1 MLALRETSSEAPESQ
16 PTPLTTAGGNRL
28 AETPLPGEFGYSF
41 LLDSGLSTA
50 QLLEAVDHARAAG
63 VSVPDALVATGHL
76 SEDAYAALVARAL
89 TLPHVA
95 DIEVERVAPLVRI
108 GRDQIRQL
116 VVAGAAPV
124 YALPASAGPLHVL
137 EQLAR
142 TIAAQGGVPVV
153 VAPSVLVAAIE
164 RAERSRMLRR
174 AILGLRRT
182 SPDLSAS
189 RPPALWQIVAIMVM
203 VGVFV
208 GAMLITPGHAVAVLM
223 VLLLMPFLGVV
234 TVRSAALAMLW
245 RPRETA
251 AAQPLRAATA
261 TPDDQ
266 LPVYSVLVPLFD
278 EPAVVR
284 DLVKALTALDYPTSK
299 VDVTLILEEV
309 DLTTKLALLALPLP
323 HNFRLVVVPDG
334 LPRTKPKALNYA
346 MQMAR
351 GDYVVV
357 YDAEDRPEPDQLRK
371 AVAVFRDGPVDLAC
385 VQAKL
390 NLYNPRDS
398 WLSRQFT
405 VEYSALFD
413 AILPALAW
421 LRLPVPLGGT
431 SNHFPRALLD
441 AIGGWDPF
449 NVTEDADLGIR
460 LARLGYSTA
469 IVDSTTWEE
478 APVTWRQ
485 WLPQRTRWLKG
496 WYQTYLVHNRR
507 PRQLLRD
514 LGWYKLLGFHMFL
527 GGVILSTLIH
537 PLFYLLLL
545 LHMLGGDMFALPVLV
560 QAPMIWVASMLTLGL
575 GYGSAIAVGVI
586 AGRRRGHGL
595 GRAALFMPLYWLLV
609 SVAAYRALW
618 QLWRDPFLW
627 EKTRHGATASG

>member
-1 MLALRETSSEAPESQ
+1 MQGLRETSWKAPESL
-16 PTPLTTAGGNRL
+16 PAPFTTSGGNHL
-28 AETPLPGEFGYSF
+28 AETPLPAGVGYSF

-76 SEDAYAALVARAL
+76 SEDAYAGLVARAL
-89 TLPHVA
+89 ALPHLA
-95 DIEVERVAPLVRI
+95 DIEVERAAPLARI
-108 GRDQIRQL
+108 GRYEIRPL
-116 VVAGAAPV
+116 VVEGATSV
-124 YALPASAGPLHVL
+124 YALPAAAGPLHVL
-137 EQLAR
+137 EPLAR

-153 VAPSVLVAAIE
+153 VAQTVLVAATE
-164 RAERSRMLRR
+164 RAERSQMLRR

-189 RPPALWQIVAIMVM
+189 RPPALWLIVVVMVM
-203 VGVFV
+203 VGVFA

-223 VLLLMPFLGVV
+223 VLVLVPFLGIVI
-234 TVRSAALAMLW
+234 VRSAALAMLW
-245 RPRETA
+245 RPR
-251 AAQPLRAATA
+251 ATA
-261 TPDDQ
+261 VAPQPRDASIPDDQ
-266 LPVYSVLVPLFD
+266 LPIYSVLVPLFD
-278 EPAVVR
+278 EPAVVP
-284 DLVKALTALDYPTSK
+284 DLIKALTALDYPTSK

-309 DLTTKLALLALPLP
+309 DLVTKLALLALPLP

-334 LPRTKPKALNYA
+334 KPRTKPKALNYA

-390 NLYNPRDS
+390 NLYNPHES

-514 LGWYKLLGFHMFL
+514 LGWYKLLGFHIFL

-545 LHMLGGDMFALPVLV
+545 LHGLGGELFELPVWV
-560 QAPMIWVASMLTLGL
+560 QAPMLWVASMLTLGL
-575 GYGSAIAVGVI
+575 GYGSAIAVGII

-595 GRAALFMPLYWLLV
+595 GRAAVLMPFYWLLV

-627 EKTRHGATASG
+627 EKTRHGARSSG